1 MRNEDY
7 DRQKLLLERFIKNSN
22 LKDFDKMKKLSANNY
37 NYINSNK
44 RKFDVKNLFHS
55 YKY

>member
-7 DRQKLLLERFIKNSN
+7 DKKKLLFERFIQNSN